1 MNEESI
7 SDRSAKIDDIQS
19 NQYTFPYHYI
29 PTSDGFPNFS
39 KEWSFSP
46 SYLAAIN
53 LFQEWL
59 ESEIKSSTNHLH
71 MDYGCGDGGFI
82 YNVKSQGNFNGV
94 DFYGIDFDKKA
105 IEWASLF
112 NSGSNNFTN
121 DDITNLK
128 SSWFDS
134 GSLVE
139 VLEHI
144 PPTECSTFISCIAK
158 SLKSEASL
166 FVTVPSNQKP
176 TFSKHYRHFDFETLA
191 NEFKEHFHVEE
202 VFGFE
207 RINFTT
213 RVLKRCMKSRWWY
226 LEIKFIN
233 QYLINSYYKK
243 YSDIKGCGRIGM
255 TLRKK

>member
-1 MNEESI
+1 MTKEPASG
-7 SDRSAKIDDIQS
+7 RSAKIDEIQS
-19 NQYTFPYHYI
+19 NQYAFPYHYI
-29 PTSDGFPNFS
+29 PTSTGFPNFS

-53 LFQEWL
+53 LFEQWL
-59 ESEIKSSTNHLH
+59 EGETKSSINHRH

-82 YNVKSQGNFNGV
+82 YNVKSQGNFNNV
-94 DFYGIDFDKKA
+94 DFYGIDFDKRA

-112 NSGSNNFTN
+112 DSGSNNFTN

-144 PPTECSTFISCIAK
+144 PPAECFTFISSIAA

-176 TFSKHYRHFDFETLA
+176 IFSKHYRHFDFETLA
-191 NEFKEHFHVEE
+191 NEFKEHFYVEE

-207 RINFTT
+207 RKNFAT
-213 RVLKRCMKSRWWY
+213 RVLNRFMKSRWWY

-233 QYLINSYYKK
+233 QYLINSYSKK
-243 YSDIKGCGRIGM
+243 YSDVKRCGRIGM
-255 TLRKK
+255 IVRKK